1 MDQIDEKT
9 NHTYLYD
16 ESTLRKKLKEYV
28 KEGLLITNKKGKKIY
43 YQLSKDYIIPHD
55 ILDFFSEV
63 SPCGVIGS
71 YILDKQEK
79 EDSLFGFKH
88 HYLTHVLDSEVL
100 YDLLNAI
107 HQHKYV
113 SIRTSNNRIKVL
125 PLSIFI
131 SVQDGRQYLIAYMC
145 KNKKM
150 YSFRLDHIISI
161 KSLEEMK
168 EKALFS
174 QEQLEKADE
183 NLKEAEKM
191 LEDEI
196 KQKEKENQD
205 DSPKD
210 DNSFNDD
217 SSN

>member
-1 MDQIDEKT
+1 MKKFIKFVTSSKFLLALTFLINVAVFVCFTLFLE
-9 NHTYLYD
+9 TYIY
-16 ESTLRKKLKEYV
+16 TLISLFA
-28 KEGLLITNKKGKKIY
+28 GLLLSSFYLPYTFASNEMFMLDNSVKIKKFFI
-43 YQLSKDYIIPHD
+43 
-55 ILDFFSEV
+55 DF
-63 SPCGVIGS
+63 
-71 YILDKQEK
+71 
-79 EDSLFGFKH
+79 
-88 HYLTHVLDSEVL
+88 
-100 YDLLNAI
+100 
-107 HQHKYV
+107 
-113 SIRTSNNRIKVL
+113 
-125 PLSIFI
+125 
-131 SVQDGRQYLIAYMC
+131 
-145 KNKKM
+145 
-150 YSFRLDHIISI
+150 SI

-217 SSN
+217 SPN